1 MPEEQP
7 DPRATADLPELITVA
22 DVSDYLKLTSQAVI
36 GIIKRGDLPAL
47 KPPGMRGYRIP
58 RQAFLDYLEAGY
70 AAVKDEQAAEPES
83 EPEPAPA
90 KKRALRA
97 KK

>member
-1 MPEEQP
+1 MPDEQP
-7 DPRATADLPELITVA
+7 DPKATADLPELITVA

-70 AAVKDEQAAEPES
+70 AAVNEEVNEE

-90 KKRALRA
+90 KKRASRA

>member
-1 MPEEQP
+1 MPDEQP
-7 DPRATADLPELITVA
+7 DPTVTADLPELITVA
-22 DVSDYLKLTSQAVI
+22 DVADYLKLTSQAVI

-58 RQAFLDYLEAGY
+58 RQAFLDYLDAGY
-70 AAVKDEQAAEPES
+70 TAVQHEITEEQPH
-83 EPEPAPA
+83 PPPA
-90 KKRALRA
+90 KKHTARS

>member
-1 MPEEQP
+1 MPDEQP
-7 DPRATADLPELITVA
+7 DPTATADLPELITVA

-36 GIIKRGDLPAL
+36 GLIKRGDLPAL

-58 RQAFLDYLEAGY
+58 RQAFLDYLDAGY
-70 AAVKDEQAAEPES
+70 TAVQEEITEEP
-83 EPEPAPA
+83 PQPAPT
-90 KKRALRA
+90 KKRAARS

>member
-7 DPRATADLPELITVA
+7 DPKATADLPELITVA

-36 GIIKRGDLPAL
+36 GIIKRGDLPAM

-70 AAVKDEQAAEPES
+70 AAVKDEVIDE

-90 KKRALRA
+90 KKRVVRA